1 MRSKYTVP
9 IGLITI
15 VSFAFLGGLFGGRLL
30 ATQENIP
37 QYYEQFSTALA
48 AIEANYVEEVDTEN
62 LVYQAIGG
70 MLQTLDPHSSFMDP
84 QSYAQMRE
92 RQEGRYYGLG
102 ISINVINGD
111 ITVMSLFEGSP
122 AYRSGIRS
130 GDVIARI
137 SGQSAK
143 DMTSE
148 EAVSLLRGP
157 KGTAVNISLRRVGYD
172 DFIEMAVE
180 RDEISIATI
189 EAAFLAENDVGYV
202 KLGDFSETTNRDLTA
217 ALKML
222 RGAGMKRL
230 LLDLR
235 NNPGGPLDQSIKV
248 SNQFLPK
255 GDLIV
260 YTRGRVENSDQDYH
274 ATREGEFTDIPLIV
288 LVNRNSASASEIV
301 AGSIQDHDR
310 GLVVG
315 ETTFGKALV
324 QSIYRVSHGAGLA
337 LTTARYYTPSGR
349 MIQRPWDGT
358 FDEYLTYSMR
368 DQSPPVH
375 SPVDRKYT
383 DGGRVVYSGG
393 GIEPDHRLSGPIEGF
408 DPSRLGR
415 LLAARQEFASFARWF
430 SAAADLRVSTEG
442 KGRKLVSPGFV
453 INDKLFQE
461 FKEHVRERGLTINDE
476 AFNEDLDF
484 VDAMMHFYIDEA
496 VFGVE
501 EARRNLFNVD
511 PQIQKAISLFDEARL
526 LLEGSDSTSLVA
538 SR

>member
-1 MRSKYTVP
+1 MRSKYTVT

-15 VSFAFLGGLFGGRLL
+15 VAFAFLGGLFGGRLL

-48 AIEANYVEEVDTEN
+48 GIESNYVEEVDTAI

-84 QSYAQMRE
+84 KSYAQMRE

-122 AYRSGIRS
+122 AYRTGIRR

-172 DFIEMAVE
+172 NFIEMAVE

-189 EAAFLAENDVGYV
+189 ESAFLADNDVGYV

-222 RGAGMKRL
+222 RGEGMKRL

-235 NNPGGPLDQSIKV
+235 NNPGGPLDQTINV
-248 SNQFLPK
+248 SNQFLP
-255 GDLIV
+255 
-260 YTRGRVENSDQDYH
+260 
-274 ATREGEFTDIPLIV
+274 
-288 LVNRNSASASEIV
+288 
-301 AGSIQDHDR
+301 
-310 GLVVG
+310 
-315 ETTFGKALV
+315 
-324 QSIYRVSHGAGLA
+324 
-337 LTTARYYTPSGR
+337 
-349 MIQRPWDGT
+349 
-358 FDEYLTYSMR
+358 
-368 DQSPPVH
+368 
-375 SPVDRKYT
+375 
-383 DGGRVVYSGG
+383 
-393 GIEPDHRLSGPIEGF
+393 
-408 DPSRLGR
+408 
-415 LLAARQEFASFARWF
+415 
-430 SAAADLRVSTEG
+430 
-442 KGRKLVSPGFV
+442 
-453 INDKLFQE
+453 
-461 FKEHVRERGLTINDE
+461 
-476 AFNEDLDF
+476 
-484 VDAMMHFYIDEA
+484 
-496 VFGVE
+496 
-501 EARRNLFNVD
+501 
-511 PQIQKAISLFDEARL
+511 
-526 LLEGSDSTSLVA
+526 
-538 SR
+538 